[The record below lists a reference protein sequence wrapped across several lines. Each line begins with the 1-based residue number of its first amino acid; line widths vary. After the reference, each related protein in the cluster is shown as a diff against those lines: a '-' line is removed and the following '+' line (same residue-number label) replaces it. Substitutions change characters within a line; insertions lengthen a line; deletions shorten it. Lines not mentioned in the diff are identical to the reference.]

1 MSETI
6 NNGVTTEMTTPEKP
20 YIFRTLGAEDVF
32 PMVNII
38 SKIGV
43 KEFKTLFEGNG
54 FNDILSGVFGD
65 ARKKSGG
72 EKLDE
77 ASIASLGMSVFVE
90 LAGVVMGNLPKAEHD
105 IFQLLS
111 NTSNL
116 SVAEIKKLSLADF
129 TEMIIDFFKKDEF
142 KDFMKVVSKLFK

>member
-6 NNGVTTEMTTPEKP
+6 KKP
-20 YIFRTLGAEDVF
+20 YEFRTLGAEDVF

-38 SKIGV
+38 SKIGI
-43 KEFKTLFEGNG
+43 KEFKTLFDGDGLKGMMSN
-54 FNDILSGVFGD
+54 FVGD
-65 ARKKSGG
+65 AKKKSGKD
-72 EKLDE
+72 KLDE
-77 ASIASLGMSVFVE
+77 SDFTTIGMSMFFE
-90 LAGVVMGNLPKAEHD
+90 LASVIICNLPKAEKD

-116 SVAEIKKLSLADF
+116 SVEEIKKLSLADF
-129 TEMIIDFFKKDEF
+129 TEMIVDFFKKDEF

>member
-6 NNGVTTEMTTPEKP
+6 NTRP
-20 YIFRTLGAEDVF
+20 YEFRTLGAEDVF

-38 SKIGV
+38 SKIGI
-43 KEFKTLFEGNG
+43 KEFKALFEGDG
-54 FNDILSGVFGD
+54 LKGIMSGVIGD
-65 ARKKSGG
+65 AKKKAGG

-77 ASIASLGMSVFVE
+77 ASVASLGASVFLE
-90 LAGVVMGNLPKAEHD
+90 LASIVLCNLPKAEKD

-116 SVAEIKKLSLADF
+116 SVDEIKKLSLADF
-129 TEMIIDFFKKDEF
+129 TEMLIDFFKKEEF

>member
-6 NNGVTTEMTTPEKP
+6 NVKP
-20 YIFRTLGAEDVF
+20 YEFRTLGAEDVF

-38 SKIGV
+38 SKIGIR
-43 KEFKTLFEGNG
+43 EFKTLFEGDG
-54 FNDILSGVFGD
+54 LKGMVSDYISD
-65 ARKKSGG
+65 TKKKSGG
-72 EKLDE
+72 EKLDD
-77 ASIASLGMSVFVE
+77 SSVASLGISVVLE
-90 LAGVVMGNLPKAEHD
+90 VASVIICNLPRAEKD

-116 SVAEIKKLSLADF
+116 SVDEIKKLSLADF

>member
-6 NNGVTTEMTTPEKP
+6 NVKP
-20 YIFRTLGAEDVF
+20 YEFRTLGAEDVF

-38 SKIGV
+38 GKIGI
-43 KEFKTLFEGNG
+43 KEFKTLLEGDGLNG
-54 FNDILSGVFGD
+54 MISNLISD
-65 ARKKSGG
+65 AKKKSGS
-72 EKLDE
+72 ETLDE
-77 ASIASLGMSVFVE
+77 SSIASLGASVFIE
-90 LAGVVMGNLPKAEHD
+90 LASIIVCNLPRAEKD

-116 SVAEIKKLSLADF
+116 SVDEIKKLSLADF